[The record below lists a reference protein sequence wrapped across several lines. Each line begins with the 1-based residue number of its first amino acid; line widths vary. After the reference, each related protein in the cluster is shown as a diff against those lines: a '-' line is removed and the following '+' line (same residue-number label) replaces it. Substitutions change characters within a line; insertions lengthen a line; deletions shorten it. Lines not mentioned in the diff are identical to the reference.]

1 MAAIFMMEMS
11 RYQSRV
17 YRLFQMMSANE
28 TFWLEIKADGDDVQ
42 KSWVLNPSYRQQI
55 VTRRCLFLRLGR
67 L

>member
-17 YRLFQMMSANE
+17 YRLFRMMSANE

-42 KSWVLNPSYRQQI
+42 KSWVSTLLIDKR
-55 VTRRCLFLRLGR
+55 
-67 L
+67 

>member
-28 TFWLEIKADGDDVQ
+28 TFWLEIKADGDNVQ
-42 KSWVLNPSYRQQI
+42 KSWVLNPSYRQEI
-55 VTRRCLFLRLGR
+55 VTGSCLFLRLGC